1 MSSKSNYLY
10 LLVSVLVSAL
20 GLGRNFIFMGYLD
33 LASIG
38 QIAFMQTIVMLVGF
52 VQLGLINGGYRI
64 YASDKP
70 DKSKVNDVIVIY
82 LSGLFCVATLA
93 LLFLKSD
100 WNYLDVEFEVALI
113 GVIAGFFTLFSN
125 WFSNMLIANQKLIM
139 SSLINLSAALVSFSL
154 VYVSIEQDLYILL
167 MALAIQP
174 ILILMAALL
183 LNPNLRVRTL
193 NFDIDIF
200 KQTFILGVIPFVVG
214 LFLLLIYQVE
224 RWTIVWALGADNLG
238 RYYLVIMYTS
248 IFTLLPASL
257 LNLYYPR
264 LIRAYEGREK
274 SIFRSV
280 LRRYLVELLLY
291 LIIVIVITLT
301 VMPMIIDM
309 FLPKYSSIQDLV
321 LISLPGLMFL
331 ALSDVASL
339 LFLTVNRLKN
349 IFNAGIIMLITY
361 LLLLSVFVL
370 MDLLTLQSAAYI
382 RSAALVVGFLAL
394 SAQLVVVSRSST
406 YRWLRK

>member
-1 MSSKSNYLY
+1 MSSKLNYLY
-10 LLVSVLVSAL
+10 LLVSLLVSAL

-64 YASDKP
+64 YASGKP
-70 DKSKVNDVIVIY
+70 VKSKVNDMIVIY
-82 LSGLFCVATLA
+82 ISGLFFVAALS

-113 GVIAGFFTLFSN
+113 GVTAGFFTLFSN

-200 KQTFILGVIPFVVG
+200 KQTFILGVIPFVAM
-214 LFLLLIYQVE
+214 LFLLSIYQVE

-238 RYYLVIMYTS
+238 RYYLVIIYTS